1 MLPMLPYNIDPS
13 WFEKSWYSTHAEAKR
28 ARRTEALVRLAL
40 SSAIIVATVVVLHLL
55 HVHGA

>member
-13 WFEKSWYSTHAEAKR
+13 WFEKSSYSTQAEAKR

-40 SSAIIVATVVVLHLL
+40 SSVIIVATVVVLHVLQL
-55 HVHGA
+55 HGA